1 MGDGSP
7 TISDNLSTVHI
18 YNKLELPL
26 SCFRSNELLILEQ
39 EKGNGKICILKA
51 GLSHEVRF
59 LGSVWINEDRNKI
72 KWISHV
78 ELSEEK

>member
-26 SCFRSNELLILEQ
+26 SCFRSNELSNLEQ
-39 EKGNGKICILKA
+39 EKGKICILKA
-51 GLSHEVRF
+51 GLFHEVGF
-59 LGSVWINEDRNKI
+59 LGNSN
-72 KWISHV
+72 
-78 ELSEEK
+78 